1 MRRTR
6 FKGGGKRGQSYEEFF
21 GFKRRKKG
29 RFSLFGRKRKPK
41 GCAGLVLLL
50 LAGVA
55 GLVLLAIRLGNQTES
70 AGLRPQ
76 LVAESTQIAN
86 D

>member
-21 GFKRRKKG
+21 GFKQRKKG

-41 GCAGLVLLL
+41 GCGVLVLVL

-55 GLVLLAIRLGNQTES
+55 GLVLLAIRLGDQTELS
-70 AGLRPQ
+70 
-76 LVAESTQIAN
+76 VESKPVLAKPALTAKN
-86 D
+86 

>member
-29 RFSLFGRKRKPK
+29 RFSLFGRKRKPQ
-41 GCAGLVLLL
+41 GCAVLVLVL
-50 LAGVA
+50 LAGV
-55 GLVLLAIRLGNQTES
+55 VLLAIRLGKQTELS
-70 AGLRPQ
+70 
-76 LVAESTQIAN
+76 VESKPVLADPALTAKN
-86 D
+86 